1 MPKPEVRDGWAL
13 VRLDDVRGV
22 RAPTCT
28 TTVRTPRRLVTA
40 HDKAAGHEAVGVVEE
55 VGRGVEGLAAGTR
68 VVVYQHYGCGRCEY
82 CRIGEPMFCPHRQT
96 LGNHVDGADA
106 EYLAVPAY
114 ICQPLP
120 EGISDEIG
128 TLISCSFGTAVS
140 GVRKLGLNA
149 GDTVVVFGLGPV
161 GCCAVVAAGDGVDVV
176 AVDPVPERRQ
186 LAERLGAA
194 ATVDSTSSDTQAVV
208 RELTGGHGA
217 EASLDSSG
225 NPRALSEAL
234 GVLKPHGRMVVL
246 AATIPW
252 TVDPGKVRRGAH
264 QLIGSWVYGLGEFDA
279 VARLAREEGRRARA
293 DRDPALRRGGG
304 RRGIPGRRW
313 RHRGQGR
320 DRLDALSG
328 GSPAGDVACHRRG
341 LLLRA

>member
-1 MPKPEVRDGWAL
+1 MKALRILGDQRVELVTVPKPEVRDGWAR
-13 VRLDDVRGV
+13 VRLTMSAVCGTDLHHY
-22 RAPTCT
+22 RADPEE
-28 TTVRTPRRLVTA
+28 VGDRA
-40 HDKAAGHEAVGVVEE
+40 HKAAGHEAVGVVEE

-194 ATVDSTSSDTQAVV
+194 ATVDSTSSETQAVV

-234 GVLKPHGRMVVL
+234 DVLKPHGRMVVL

-279 VARLAREEGRRARA
+279 VARLAAKKADVLEQIVTRRFAGEEGGEAFRVA
-293 DRDPALRRGGG
+293 
-304 RRGIPGRRW
+304 
-313 RHRGQGR
+313 
-320 DRLDALSG
+320 
-328 GSPAGDVACHRRG
+328 AGATEGKVVIDWTR
-341 LLLRA
+341 

>member
-1 MPKPEVRDGWAL
+1 MKALRILGDQRVELVTVPKPEVRDGWAL
-13 VRLDDVRGV
+13 VRLTMSAVCGTDLHHY
-22 RAPTCT
+22 RADPEE
-28 TTVRTPRRLVTA
+28 VGDRA
-40 HDKAAGHEAVGVVEE
+40 HKAAGHEAVGGVEE

-279 VARLAREEGRRARA
+279 VARLAAKKADVLEQIVTRRFAGEEGGEAFRVA
-293 DRDPALRRGGG
+293 
-304 RRGIPGRRW
+304 
-313 RHRGQGR
+313 
-320 DRLDALSG
+320 
-328 GSPAGDVACHRRG
+328 AGATEGKVVIDWTR
-341 LLLRA
+341 

>member
-1 MPKPEVRDGWAL
+1 MKALRILGDQRVELVTVPKPEVRDGWAL
-13 VRLDDVRGV
+13 VRLTMSAVCGTDLHHY
-22 RAPTCT
+22 RADPEE
-28 TTVRTPRRLVTA
+28 VGDRAR
-40 HDKAAGHEAVGVVEE
+40 KAAGHEAVGVVEE

-279 VARLAREEGRRARA
+279 VARLAAKKADVLEQIVTRRFAGEEGGEAFRVA
-293 DRDPALRRGGG
+293 
-304 RRGIPGRRW
+304 
-313 RHRGQGR
+313 
-320 DRLDALSG
+320 
-328 GSPAGDVACHRRG
+328 AGATEGKVVIDWTR
-341 LLLRA
+341 

>member
-1 MPKPEVRDGWAL
+1 MKALRILGDQRVELVTVPKPEVRDGWAL
-13 VRLDDVRGV
+13 VRLTMSAVCGTDLHHY
-22 RAPTCT
+22 RADPEE
-28 TTVRTPRRLVTA
+28 VGDRA
-40 HDKAAGHEAVGVVEE
+40 HKAAGHEAVGVVEE

-149 GDTVVVFGLGPV
+149 GDTVVVFGRGPV

-208 RELTGGHGA
+208 RELTSGHGA

-279 VARLAREEGRRARA
+279 VARLAAKKADVLEQIVTRRFAGEEGGEAFRVA
-293 DRDPALRRGGG
+293 
-304 RRGIPGRRW
+304 
-313 RHRGQGR
+313 
-320 DRLDALSG
+320 
-328 GSPAGDVACHRRG
+328 AGATEGKVVIDWTR
-341 LLLRA
+341 

>member
-1 MPKPEVRDGWAL
+1 MKALRILGDQRVELVTVPKPAVRDGWAL
-13 VRLDDVRGV
+13 VRLTMSAVCGTDLHHY
-22 RAPTCT
+22 RADPEE
-28 TTVRTPRRLVTA
+28 VGDRA
-40 HDKAAGHEAVGVVEE
+40 HKAAGHEAVGVVEE

-161 GCCAVVAAGDGVDVV
+161 GCCAVVAAGDDVHAV
-176 AVDPVPERRQ
+176 AVDPVPKRRQ
-186 LAERLGAA
+186 LAERLGAV
-194 ATVDSTSSDTQAVV
+194 ATIDPTSSDTQAVV
-208 RELTGGHGA
+208 RELTGGRGA

-234 GVLKPHGRMVVL
+234 GVLKAHGRMVVL
-246 AATIPW
+246 AATTPW
-252 TVDPGKVRRGAH
+252 TVDPGKIRRGAH

-279 VARLAREEGRRARA
+279 VTRLAAEKADVLQQIVTRRFTGDNGGEAFRVAAGATEGKVVIDWTR
-293 DRDPALRRGGG
+293 
-304 RRGIPGRRW
+304 
-313 RHRGQGR
+313 
-320 DRLDALSG
+320 
-328 GSPAGDVACHRRG
+328 
-341 LLLRA
+341 

>member
-1 MPKPEVRDGWAL
+1 MKALRILGDQRVELVTVPKPEVRDGWAL
-13 VRLDDVRGV
+13 VRLTMSAVCGTDLHHY
-22 RAPTCT
+22 RADPEE
-28 TTVRTPRRLVTA
+28 VGDRA
-40 HDKAAGHEAVGVVEE
+40 HKAAGHEAVGVVEE

-279 VARLAREEGRRARA
+279 VARLAAKKADVLEQIVTRRFAGEEGGEAFRVA
-293 DRDPALRRGGG
+293 
-304 RRGIPGRRW
+304 
-313 RHRGQGR
+313 
-320 DRLDALSG
+320 
-328 GSPAGDVACHRRG
+328 AGTTEGKVVIDWTR
-341 LLLRA
+341 

>member
-1 MPKPEVRDGWAL
+1 MKALRILGDQRVELVTVPKPEVRDGWAL
-13 VRLDDVRGV
+13 VRLTMSAVCGTDLHHY
-22 RAPTCT
+22 RADPEE
-28 TTVRTPRRLVTA
+28 VGDRA
-40 HDKAAGHEAVGVVEE
+40 HKAAGHEAVGVVEE

-194 ATVDSTSSDTQAVV
+194 ATVDSTSSDMQAVV

-279 VARLAREEGRRARA
+279 VARLAAKKADVLEQIVTRRFAGEEGGEAFRVA
-293 DRDPALRRGGG
+293 
-304 RRGIPGRRW
+304 
-313 RHRGQGR
+313 
-320 DRLDALSG
+320 
-328 GSPAGDVACHRRG
+328 AGATEGKVVIDWTR
-341 LLLRA
+341 

>member
-1 MPKPEVRDGWAL
+1 MKALRILGDQRVELVTVPKPEVRDGWAL
-13 VRLDDVRGV
+13 VRLTMSAVCGTDLHHY
-22 RAPTCT
+22 RADPEE
-28 TTVRTPRRLVTA
+28 VGDRA
-40 HDKAAGHEAVGVVEE
+40 HKAAGHEAVGVVEE

-208 RELTGGHGA
+208 RELTGGHDA

-279 VARLAREEGRRARA
+279 VARLAAKKADVLEQIVTRRFAGEEGGEAFRVA
-293 DRDPALRRGGG
+293 
-304 RRGIPGRRW
+304 
-313 RHRGQGR
+313 
-320 DRLDALSG
+320 
-328 GSPAGDVACHRRG
+328 AGATEGKVVIDWTR
-341 LLLRA
+341 

>member
-1 MPKPEVRDGWAL
+1 MKALRIIGDQRVELVTVPKPEVRDGWAL
-13 VRLDDVRGV
+13 VRLTMSAVCGTDLHHY
-22 RAPTCT
+22 RADPEE
-28 TTVRTPRRLVTA
+28 VGDRA
-40 HDKAAGHEAVGVVEE
+40 HKAAGHEAVGVVEE

-279 VARLAREEGRRARA
+279 VARLAAKKADVLEQIVTRRFAGEEGGEAFRVA
-293 DRDPALRRGGG
+293 
-304 RRGIPGRRW
+304 
-313 RHRGQGR
+313 
-320 DRLDALSG
+320 
-328 GSPAGDVACHRRG
+328 AGATEGKVVIDWTR
-341 LLLRA
+341 

>member
-1 MPKPEVRDGWAL
+1 MKALRILGDQRVELVTVPKPEVRDGWAL
-13 VRLDDVRGV
+13 VRLTMSAVCGTDLHHY
-22 RAPTCT
+22 RADPEE
-28 TTVRTPRRLVTA
+28 VGDRAR
-40 HDKAAGHEAVGVVEE
+40 KAAGHEAVGVVEE

-208 RELTGGHGA
+208 RELTSGHGA

-279 VARLAREEGRRARA
+279 VARLAAKKADVLEQIVTRRFAGEEGGEAFRVA
-293 DRDPALRRGGG
+293 
-304 RRGIPGRRW
+304 
-313 RHRGQGR
+313 
-320 DRLDALSG
+320 
-328 GSPAGDVACHRRG
+328 AGATEGKVVIDWTR
-341 LLLRA
+341 

>member
-1 MPKPEVRDGWAL
+1 MKALRILGDQRVELVTVPKPEVRDGWAL
-13 VRLDDVRGV
+13 VRLTMSAVCGTDLHHY
-22 RAPTCT
+22 RADPEE
-28 TTVRTPRRLVTA
+28 VGDRA
-40 HDKAAGHEAVGVVEE
+40 HKAAGHEAVGVVEE

-208 RELTGGHGA
+208 RELTGGRGA

-279 VARLAREEGRRARA
+279 VARLAAKKADVLEQIVTRRFAGEEGGEAFRVA
-293 DRDPALRRGGG
+293 
-304 RRGIPGRRW
+304 
-313 RHRGQGR
+313 
-320 DRLDALSG
+320 
-328 GSPAGDVACHRRG
+328 AGATEGKVVIDWTR
-341 LLLRA
+341 

>member
-1 MPKPEVRDGWAL
+1 MKALRILGDRRVELVTVPKPEVRDGWAL
-13 VRLDDVRGV
+13 VRLTMSAVCGTDLHHY
-22 RAPTCT
+22 RADPEE
-28 TTVRTPRRLVTA
+28 VGDRAR
-40 HDKAAGHEAVGVVEE
+40 KAAGHEAVGVVEE

-279 VARLAREEGRRARA
+279 VARLAAKKADVLEQIVTRRFAGEEGGEAFRVA
-293 DRDPALRRGGG
+293 
-304 RRGIPGRRW
+304 
-313 RHRGQGR
+313 
-320 DRLDALSG
+320 
-328 GSPAGDVACHRRG
+328 AGATEGKVVIDWTR
-341 LLLRA
+341 